1 MTISLSAITAALSV
15 VCPLDGMGGPY
26 TAQQVSDG
34 NIASTFP
41 AADGSLWRL
50 DFDPSATGPQ
60 QTAAQQILLTFNPAG
75 PIATGETQ
83 FQAALAGGITITWS
97 VSTALND
104 TYPIDTATQ
113 VRMLAERV
121 SVAVNATFTNGTTS
135 LTWFGITGTSHTMTV
150 AQAGIFVKVI
160 WTYITA
166 LFVAR
171 ATAAAGGV
179 PSWPTAAV
187 AVIG

>member
-1 MTISLSAITAALSV
+1 MTTPATLQMLNALSAAVSV
-15 VCPLDGMGGPY
+15 VCPILG
-26 TAQQVSDG
+26 VSIGDQ
-34 NIASTFP
+34 ADKSTW
-41 AADGSLWRL
+41 SIV
-50 DFDPSATGPQ
+50 FDPSAS
-60 QTAAQQILLTFNPAG
+60 AAQQQAAQTVITNFSSS
-75 PIATGETQ
+75 GETQ
-83 FQAALAGGITITWS
+83 FEAALAAGLALTWT

-135 LTWFGITGTSHTMTV
+135 LTWSGITGTSHTMTV
-150 AQAGIFVKVI
+150 AQAAIFVKAI
-160 WTYITA
+160 WTYLSA